1 MSGTPVARPAAFH
14 LSLAALDLPWSDAG
28 RSNEDRVGFGLDADA
43 VVCVW
48 DRCAPPR
55 LTLSR
60 LNDDDPTGWPG
71 AANILGGEDPPTCD
85 DGGVGP
91 LALPRCDGNPGGAVR
106 VDVPWTRA
114 SMPTPVDSASWYL
127 RRDAVDSPS
136 SSSPSLSDGPG
147 SIDGPFFEGGM
158 IDRRHGLPSPPH
170 WGCPSRPVALGF
182 SALPIWR
189 SPTLFQLKV
198 AFSD

>member
-1 MSGTPVARPAAFH
+1 MARPAAFH

-28 RSNEDRVGFGLDADA
+28 RSNEDRVGFGLDVDA

-158 IDRRHGLPSPPH
+158 IDRRGAALSPALGLP
-170 WGCPSRPVALGF
+170 WSRPVALGF
-182 SALPIWR
+182 SADLALNAMSIKSR
-189 SPTLFQLKV
+189 FL
-198 AFSD
+198 

>member
-1 MSGTPVARPAAFH
+1 LSGTPVARPAAFH
-14 LSLAALDLPWSDAG
+14 LSLAALVLPWSNAG

-60 LNDDDPTGWPG
+60 LNDDPTGWPG

-114 SMPTPVDSASWYL
+114 SMLTPVDSASWYL

-147 SIDGPFFEGGM
+147 SVDGPFFEGGM
-158 IDRRHGLPSPPH
+158 IDRTHGLPSPPH
-170 WGCPSRPVALGF
+170 WGCPGPGPSRSDSL
-182 SALPIWR
+182 SLPI
-189 SPTLFQLKV
+189 
-198 AFSD
+198 

>member
-1 MSGTPVARPAAFH
+1 MARPAAFH
-14 LSLAALDLPWSDAG
+14 LSLAALDLPWSNAG

-91 LALPRCDGNPGGAVR
+91 LALPRCDGNPGAVR

-114 SMPTPVDSASWYL
+114 SMLTPVDSASWYL
-127 RRDAVDSPS
+127 RRDAVDSAS

-147 SIDGPFFEGGM
+147 SVDGPFFEGGM
-158 IDRRHGLPSPPH
+158 IDRTHGLPSPPH

-182 SALPIWR
+182 SADLALNAISTIKSR
-189 SPTLFQLKV
+189 FL
-198 AFSD
+198 

>member
-60 LNDDDPTGWPG
+60 LNDDPTGWPG
-71 AANILGGEDPPTCD
+71 AANILGVAIAATA
-85 DGGVGP
+85 DGS
-91 LALPRCDGNPGGAVR
+91 RDMRDRDGFIAGRAGAV
-106 VDVPWTRA
+106 PSA
-114 SMPTPVDSASWYL
+114 SM
-127 RRDAVDSPS
+127 
-136 SSSPSLSDGPG
+136 
-147 SIDGPFFEGGM
+147 
-158 IDRRHGLPSPPH
+158 
-170 WGCPSRPVALGF
+170 
-182 SALPIWR
+182 
-189 SPTLFQLKV
+189 
-198 AFSD
+198 

>member
-1 MSGTPVARPAAFH
+1 MARPAAFH

-147 SIDGPFFEGGM
+147 SVDGPFFEGGM
-158 IDRRHGLPSPPH
+158 IDRTHGLPSPPR
-170 WGCPSRPVALGF
+170 GAALGPGP
-182 SALPIWR
+182 SPPILCR
-189 SPTLFQLKV
+189 CRFGAQRY
-198 AFSD
+198 FN

>member
-1 MSGTPVARPAAFH
+1 MARPAAFH

-48 DRCAPPR
+48 APRCAPR

-60 LNDDDPTGWPG
+60 LNDDPTGWPG

-85 DGGVGP
+85 EGGVGP

-106 VDVPWTRA
+106 VDVPCTRA

-136 SSSPSLSDGPG
+136 SSSSPLSDGRG
-147 SIDGPFFEGGM
+147 SVDGPFFEGGM
-158 IDRRHGLPSPPH
+158 IDRRGAALSPALGLPS
-170 WGCPSRPVALGF
+170 SRPVALGF
-182 SALPIWR
+182 SVVAELALNAK
-189 SPTLFQLKV
+189 TLISIKSRFL
-198 AFSD
+198 